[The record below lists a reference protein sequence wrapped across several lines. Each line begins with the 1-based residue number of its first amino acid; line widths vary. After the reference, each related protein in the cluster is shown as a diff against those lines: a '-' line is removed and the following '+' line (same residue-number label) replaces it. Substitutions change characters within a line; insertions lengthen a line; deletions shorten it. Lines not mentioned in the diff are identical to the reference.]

1 MTQPLTCREVAERG
15 LMERYVAGRLSD
27 ANQLADFEA
36 HLVECSRCQEDV
48 RLAMTVRAEL
58 AARRPRRISLLGLG
72 LAAAAAIA
80 GLVVLRGTGPDVRA
94 LGAVRDAPLYL
105 GVPVRATPAPADSLF
120 ERAMT
125 AYTGGNYGA
134 AATGL
139 ARALAA
145 GGDSAPALFF
155 LGASE
160 LMTGRPAAAADALR
174 RVIGLGHTP
183 YLPEAHYYLAK
194 ALLRTGDG
202 DAALRELGTM
212 RSGDTVVAASAT
224 ALADSIRR
232 LRKR

>member
-15 LMERYVAGRLSD
+15 LMERYVAGRLTE
-27 ANQLADFEA
+27 ADGLSEFEA
-36 HLVECSRCQEDV
+36 HLVGCGKCQEDV

-58 AARRPRRISLLGLG
+58 AARRPRRIWPLWLG
-72 LAAAAAIA
+72 LAAAAGIA
-80 GLVVLRGTGPDVRA
+80 GLVVLRGKGPDVRT
-94 LGAVRDAPLYL
+94 LGGVRDAPLYL
-105 GVPVRATPAPADSLF
+105 GVAVRAAPAPADSLF

-125 AYTGGNYGA
+125 AYTDGKYRA
-134 AATGL
+134 AATVL

-145 GGDSAPALFF
+145 GSDSAPALFF

-174 RVIGLGHTP
+174 RAIGLGDTP

-202 DAALRELGTM
+202 DAALRELGAV
-212 RSGDTVVAASAT
+212 RSADTVVAASAT

-232 LRKR
+232 LRRR

>member
-15 LMERYVAGRLSD
+15 LVERYVAGRLSE
-27 ANQLADFEA
+27 AEGLSEFEA
-36 HLVECSRCQEDV
+36 HLVGCQRCQEDV
-48 RLAMTVRAEL
+48 RLAMTLRAEL
-58 AARRPRRISLLGLG
+58 AARRPRRTWLLALG
-72 LAAAAAIA
+72 LAAAAGIA
-80 GLVVLRGTGPDVRA
+80 GLIVIRGGGPDVRA
-94 LGAVRDAPLYL
+94 LGALQQPPLYL
-105 GVPVRATPAPADSLF
+105 GVAVRATPTPADSLF

-125 AYTGGNYGA
+125 AYSDGNYRA

-174 RVIGLGHTP
+174 RVIALGDTP

-194 ALLRTGDG
+194 ALLRSGDG
-202 DAALRELGTM
+202 DGALRELGAV
-212 RSGDTVVAASAT
+212 RSADTVVAATAS

-232 LRKR
+232 LGKR

>member
-1 MTQPLTCREVAERG
+1 MTQPLSCRDVAERG
-15 LMERYVAGRLSD
+15 LVERYVARRLSE
-27 ANQLADFEA
+27 ADGLSEFEA
-36 HLVECSRCQEDV
+36 HLVGCRRCQEDV
-48 RLAMTVRAEL
+48 RLAMTVRTEL
-58 AARRPRRISLLGLG
+58 AARRPRRLWPLWLG
-72 LAAAAAIA
+72 LAAAAGIA
-80 GLVVLRGTGPDVRA
+80 GVVVLRGKGPDVRT
-94 LGAVRDAPLYL
+94 LGTVRDAPLYL
-105 GVPVRATPAPADSLF
+105 GVAVRAAPTPADSLF

-134 AATGL
+134 AATEL

-145 GGDSAPALFF
+145 GSDSAPALFF

-174 RVIGLGHTP
+174 RVIALGDTP

-194 ALLRTGDG
+194 ALLHAGDG
-202 DAALRELGTM
+202 DAALRELGAV
-212 RSGDTVVAASAT
+212 RSADTVVAASAT